1 LSVDAEP
8 HSGNSSLVAMEAI
21 ACGTPVV
28 AYAAGALPDIIDP
41 GSPALLWSDH
51 REMAEAIHAVDSIDV
66 KHCRETARRRF
77 SQESMIEAYFGY
89 YRELA
94 ARKLSTERW
103 SA

>member
-1 LSVDAEP
+1 MPSLIPETSL
-8 HSGNSSLVAMEAI
+8 LVAMEAI

-28 AYAAGALPDIIDP
+28 AYSAGAQPDIIDP
-41 GSPALLWSDH
+41 GVTGFH
-51 REMAEAIHAVDSIDV
+51 REMAEAIHAVDSIDRE
-66 KHCRETARRRF
+66 HCRETARRRF
-77 SQESMIEAYFGY
+77 SQESMIEAYFRY